1 MSQSTLRPPAH
12 PRETAQT
19 RERIL
24 PRRQDA
30 WPNATP
36 CWIDLMVTDGAA
48 AGQFYSRPFGRGGR
62 GGPPEAGGYLM
73 CKLKAHPVAGL
84 GEFDAG
90 TPVPVPPRGVT
101 YFLAEDRDP
110 SAARAGELSATIV
123 SQPFDTSAGRIAC
136 LIGVPGEA
144 FSLLE
149 AQSEKREG
157 SHVVA

>member
-1 MSQSTLRPPAH
+1 M
-12 PRETAQT
+12 
-19 RERIL
+19 I
-24 PRRQDA
+24 
-30 WPNATP
+30 
-36 CWIDLMVTDGAA
+36 IDRAA

-62 GGPPEAGGYLM
+62 GGPPEAGGYLT

-84 GEFDAG
+84 GEFDAS
-90 TPVPVPPRGVT
+90 TPVEVPPRWVT
-101 YFLAEDRDP
+101 YFLAQDCDV
-110 SAARAGELSATIV
+110 SAARADELGATVV
-123 SQPFDTSAGRIAC
+123 SQPFDTSAGRVAC